1 MYKREAVRR
10 TGLTCRICMRM
21 SCMYALYVCLIC
33 MPYMYILYVCLMCM
47 RMSYMYALYVCLTC
61 MPYMSALHHPRAQGD
76 GEMLCPHLL
85 HTALVLLVHCVLLSK
100 LYVCI
105 TCMPYMYAS
114 YVHCVLL
121 SKFCLSFSVS
131 IPIPAS
137 RGCAQSP
144 LRALRLR

>member
-1 MYKREAVRR
+1 
-10 TGLTCRICMRM
+10 
-21 SCMYALYVCLIC
+21 
-33 MPYMYILYVCLMCM
+33 MP
-47 RMSYMYALYVCLTC
+47 YMYALYVYLICMPYVSYVYAHVLHVCLILAC